1 MALPSGAFST
11 RDPAMNGAAKG
22 GEAALFRERFE
33 VPYGGALNW
42 AIGCGQPDVE
52 RHIIYTHLGPSVL
65 ELKAIP

>member
-1 MALPSGAFST
+1 
-11 RDPAMNGAAKG
+11 MNGAAKG